1 MMHSTFG
8 KNFNITIFGGSHED
22 MIGCLIR
29 GFPEE
34 ALSFDH
40 DKLQHF
46 LNLRAPGNSP
56 LATARKEPDK
66 FEIAKIDEINFL
78 KDSAKLSAG
87 KSDLCLIIRNK
98 DRRSGDYK
106 NLRVVPRPGHAD
118 HTARARYGN
127 ELNMAG
133 GGPFSAR
140 MTAPLCMAGGI
151 ALQYLERQGIK
162 IGAHLLCAGDIYDRY
177 FEPMSPEI
185 DEAIAATERT
195 IGKASVV
202 NGSAGSNG
210 SAGANETTG
219 AGHERISSAG
229 ARNILPALD
238 ASAGE
243 KMAAEIMRARE
254 ELDSLGGIVEVAA
267 GGLPAGIG
275 GAMYDGLESLLA
287 PIYFGIPAVKGVEFG
302 VGFSAAH
309 MRGSNNN
316 DAYTVTNGNVTTKT
330 NNAGGILGG
339 ITTGMPFIARL
350 AFKPTPS
357 IARQQ
362 CSVDLEKMEETTL
375 EIKGRHDPCVAVRAV
390 PIVMAAT
397 ALGIMDAMLGQ

>member
-1 MMHSTFG
+1 MQSTFG
-8 KNFNITIFGGSHED
+8 KNFNITIFGGSHEE
-22 MIGCLIR
+22 MIGCRIE

-34 ALSFDH
+34 ALIFDH

-46 LNLRAPGNSP
+46 LDLRAPGNSP

-66 FEIAKIDEINFL
+66 FEIARADEISFL
-78 KDSAKLSAG
+78 KDSTTASAV

-106 NLRVVPRPGHAD
+106 NLRDVPRPGHAEL
-118 HTARARYGN
+118 TARARYGD

-162 IGAHLLCAGDIYDRY
+162 TGAHLLCAGDIYDKY
-177 FEPMSPEI
+177 FDPMSPQI
-185 DEAIAATERT
+185 DDAV
-195 IGKASVV
+195 AS
-202 NGSAGSNG
+202 AEKT
-210 SAGANETTG
+210 AGAGRGKYDPTG
-219 AGHERISSAG
+219 KT
-229 ARNILPALD
+229 NILPTLD
-238 ASAGE
+238 PSAGE
-243 KMAAEIMRARE
+243 KMAAEIMRARD
-254 ELDSLGGIVEVAA
+254 ELDSLGGIVEVASS
-267 GGLPAGIG
+267 GLPAGIG

-302 VGFSAAH
+302 AGFSACH
-309 MRGSNNN
+309 MRGSENN
-316 DAYTVTNGNVTTKT
+316 DAYTITNGNVTTKT
-330 NNAGGILGG
+330 NNAGGLLGG

-362 CSVDLEKMEETTL
+362 CSVDLNAMKETVL